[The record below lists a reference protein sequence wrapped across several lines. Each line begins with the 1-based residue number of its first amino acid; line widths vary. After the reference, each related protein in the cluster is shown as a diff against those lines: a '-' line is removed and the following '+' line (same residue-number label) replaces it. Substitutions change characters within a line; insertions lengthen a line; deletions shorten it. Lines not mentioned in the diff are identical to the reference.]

1 MEATGDYSPSQT
13 SPHLNLI
20 CNLADATAVNLAH
33 KDNINSPVVLR
44 NQDLQNEVGTANKRA
59 EIAKMMFDKQ
69 ATSVR
74 KEELQHL

>member
-1 MEATGDYSPSQT
+1 MEATSDDSPSPP

-33 KDNINSPVVLR
+33 KDTPVMLR

-69 ATSVR
+69 AVGVR

>member
-33 KDNINSPVVLR
+33 KDSPAVLR

-69 ATSVR
+69 AASVR

>member
-1 MEATGDYSPSQT
+1 MEATSGNSPSPT
-13 SPHLNLI
+13 SAHLNLI

-33 KDNINSPVVLR
+33 KDTPVVLR

-59 EIAKMMFDKQ
+59 EIAKMMFEKQ
-69 ATSVR
+69 AASVR

>member
-1 MEATGDYSPSQT
+1 MEATSDNSPSPT
-13 SPHLNLI
+13 SAHLNLI

-33 KDNINSPVVLR
+33 KDTPVVLR

-59 EIAKMMFDKQ
+59 EIAKMMFEKQ
-69 ATSVR
+69 AASVR

>member
-33 KDNINSPVVLR
+33 KDSPGVLR

-69 ATSVR
+69 AASVR